1 MYNIILSIGQ
11 GQRVCDAIFTQMFQ
25 CWAAIKNLHKTG
37 VVSQAVA
44 STPKPRKI
52 K

>member
-1 MYNIILSIGQ
+1 MDVQHHLIYWQ

-37 VVSQAVA
+37 V
-44 STPKPRKI
+44 I
-52 K
+52 KWISLVRVLTLN